1 MSELEISVEVQSEFL
16 PDKGKGIARLDA
28 DSMKRLDISSGDII
42 EIQGQRKTYS
52 KCLASPKK
60 NHVHGILNIDG
71 LIRNNAGINIGSI
84 IYIKKILAMRAKKIT
99 IVPLEITS
107 FVEESEIKEAL
118 TLFPIIQGDNVVFKN
133 LDEHVFFRILETI
146 PSNTALIT
154 TSKTDVQIQEY
165 YFLKKDEKLDDS
177 SENLKQIYSDDEF
190 TEEEFLQTKIDFES

>member
-16 PDKGKGIARLDA
+16 PDKGKVIARLDA

-84 IYIKKILAMRAKKIT
+84 IYIKKILATRAKKIT
-99 IVPLEITS
+99 IAPLEITS

-118 TLFPIIQGDNVVFKN
+118 TLFPIIQGDNVVFEN

-177 SENLKQIYSDDEF
+177 SENLKQNYSDDEF

>member
-1 MSELEISVEVQSEFL
+1 VSELEISVEVQSEFL

-60 NHVHGILNIDG
+60 NRVPGILNIDG

-84 IYIKKILAMRAKKIT
+84 IYIKKILATRAKKIT
-99 IVPLEITS
+99 IAPLEITS

-118 TLFPIIQGDNVVFKN
+118 TLFPIIQGDNVVFEN

-177 SENLKQIYSDDEF
+177 SENLKQNYSDDEF

>member
-84 IYIKKILAMRAKKIT
+84 IYIKKILATRAKKIT
-99 IVPLEITS
+99 IAPLEITS

-118 TLFPIIQGDNVVFKN
+118 TLFPITQGDNFVLEN

-146 PSNTALIT
+146 PSNRALIT
-154 TSKTDVQIQEY
+154 TSKTDFQIKEY
-165 YFLKKDEKLDDS
+165 YFLEKDKKSEDT
-177 SENLKQIYSDDEF
+177 SENLKQNYSDDEF

>member
-1 MSELEISVEVQSEFL
+1 MSELELSVEVQSEFL
-16 PDKGKGIARLDA
+16 SDRGKGIARLDA
-28 DSMKRLDISSGDII
+28 ESMKRLDLSSGDII

-71 LIRNNAGINIGSI
+71 LIRNNAGVDIGSI
-84 IYIKKILAMRAKKIT
+84 IYIKKILATRAKKIT
-99 IVPLEITS
+99 IAPLEITS

-118 TLFPIIQGDNVVFKN
+118 TLFPIIQGDNVVFEN

-146 PSNTALIT
+146 PSNSALIT

-177 SENLKQIYSDDEF
+177 SENLKQNYSDDEF

>member
-60 NHVHGILNIDG
+60 NPVHGILNIDG

-84 IYIKKILAMRAKKIT
+84 IYIKKILATRAKKIT
-99 IVPLEITS
+99 IAPLDVTS
-107 FVEESEIKEAL
+107 FVEESAIKEVL
-118 TLFPIIQGDNVVFKN
+118 TLFPIIQGDNVVFEN

-177 SENLKQIYSDDEF
+177 SENLKQNYSDDEF

>member
-60 NHVHGILNIDG
+60 NHVHGILNLDG

-84 IYIKKILAMRAKKIT
+84 IYIKKILATRAKKIT
-99 IVPLEITS
+99 IAPLEITS

-118 TLFPIIQGDNVVFKN
+118 TLFPIIQGDNVVFEN

-146 PSNTALIT
+146 PSNSALIT
-154 TSKTDVQIQEY
+154 TSKTDVQIKEY
-165 YFLKKDEKLDDS
+165 YFLKKDKKLDDS
-177 SENLKQIYSDDEF
+177 SENLKQNYSDDKF
-190 TEEEFLQTKIDFES
+190 TEEEFLQIKIDFES

>member
-16 PDKGKGIARLDA
+16 PDKGKVIARLDA

-52 KCLASPKK
+52 KCLASTKK
-60 NHVHGILNIDG
+60 NRVPGILNIDG

-84 IYIKKILAMRAKKIT
+84 IYIKKILATRAKKIT
-99 IVPLEITS
+99 IAPLEITS

-118 TLFPIIQGDNVVFKN
+118 TLFPIIQGDNVVFEN

-146 PSNTALIT
+146 PSNTALII

-177 SENLKQIYSDDEF
+177 SENLKQNYSDDEF

>member
-1 MSELEISVEVQSEFL
+1 VSELEISVEVQSEFL
-16 PDKGKGIARLDA
+16 PDKGKVIARLDA

-52 KCLASPKK
+52 KCLASTKK
-60 NHVHGILNIDG
+60 NRVPGILNIDG

-84 IYIKKILAMRAKKIT
+84 IYIKKILATRAKKIT
-99 IVPLEITS
+99 IAPLEITS

-118 TLFPIIQGDNVVFKN
+118 TLFPIIQGDNVVFEN

-177 SENLKQIYSDDEF
+177 SENLKQNYSDDEF

>member
-1 MSELEISVEVQSEFL
+1 MSELELSVEVQSEFL
-16 PDKGKGIARLDA
+16 SDKGKGIARLDA

-71 LIRNNAGINIGSI
+71 LIRSNAGIKIGNR
-84 IYIKKILAMRAKKIT
+84 IYIKKILATKAKKIT
-99 IVPLEITS
+99 ITPLEITS

-118 TLFPIIQGDNVVFKN
+118 TLFPIIQGDNVVFEN

-146 PSNTALIT
+146 PSNSALIT
-154 TSKTDVQIQEY
+154 TSKTDVQIKEY
-165 YFLKKDEKLDDS
+165 YFLEKDKKLRDI
-177 SENLKQIYSDDEF
+177 SENLKQSYTNDEF
-190 TEEEFLQTKIDFES
+190 TEEEFLQIKTDFES

>member
-60 NHVHGILNIDG
+60 NHAHGILNIDG

-84 IYIKKILAMRAKKIT
+84 IYIKKIIATRAKKIIIT
-99 IVPLEITS
+99 PLEIAS

-118 TLFPIIQGDNVVFKN
+118 TLFPIIQGDNVVFEN

-177 SENLKQIYSDDEF
+177 LENLKKNYSDDEF

>member
-1 MSELEISVEVQSEFL
+1 MSELELSVEVQSEFL
-16 PDKGKGIARLDA
+16 SDKGKGIARLDA

-71 LIRNNAGINIGSI
+71 LIRSNAGIKIGNR
-84 IYIKKILAMRAKKIT
+84 IYIKKILATKAKKIT
-99 IVPLEITS
+99 ITPLEITS

-118 TLFPIIQGDNVVFKN
+118 TLFPIIQGDNVVFEN

-146 PSNTALIT
+146 PSNSALIT
-154 TSKTDVQIQEY
+154 TSKTDVQIEEY
-165 YFLKKDEKLDDS
+165 YFLKKDEQLEDS
-177 SENLKQIYSDDEF
+177 SENLTQSYIDDEF
-190 TEEEFLQTKIDFES
+190 TEEEFLQLKIDFES

>member
-84 IYIKKILAMRAKKIT
+84 IYIKKILATRAKKIT
-99 IVPLEITS
+99 IAPLEITS

-118 TLFPIIQGDNVVFKN
+118 TLFPIIQGDNVVFEN

-177 SENLKQIYSDDEF
+177 SENLKQNYSDDEF

>member
-52 KCLASPKK
+52 KWLASPKK

-84 IYIKKILAMRAKKIT
+84 IYIKKILATRAKK
-99 IVPLEITS
+99 L
-107 FVEESEIKEAL
+107 
-118 TLFPIIQGDNVVFKN
+118 
-133 LDEHVFFRILETI
+133 
-146 PSNTALIT
+146 
-154 TSKTDVQIQEY
+154 
-165 YFLKKDEKLDDS
+165 
-177 SENLKQIYSDDEF
+177 
-190 TEEEFLQTKIDFES
+190 